1 MRHAHSAVV
10 TLTDP
15 QTQLEVRAVATV
27 YTDTPGVDWTLYF
40 TNRGQQDTP
49 VLEQV
54 RAVDTSIARRAG
66 RDARAAS
73 PARQYL
79 RGRTTGCRST
89 SRCRPASAWSSERS
103 TGVRRPIRRSS
114 QWTGAAAAW

>member
-1 MRHAHSAVV
+1 MYGGQPSSEILPQWQRQVSDEQIDATRTRRIV

-15 QTQLEVRAVATV
+15 KTQLEVQAVATV

-54 RAVDTSIARRAG
+54 RAVDTSISLGLWA
-66 RDARAAS
+66 
-73 PARQYL
+73 
-79 RGRTTGCRST
+79 
-89 SRCRPASAWSSERS
+89 
-103 TGVRRPIRRSS
+103 
-114 QWTGAAAAW
+114 